1 MTGYPNTVTIDLSA
15 LISNF
20 GQIKSQINRMTKIM
34 GVVKSDAYGH
44 GLVRVSR
51 ALEENGV
58 DCLGVAHLHEAIKL
72 REAGIRLSIVILTG
86 VGSRDECNAVVKKG
100 LTLVTYDSE
109 VIEILA
115 QECDKMHKKARIHL
129 KIDTGMGRLG
139 IPYTE
144 VGPFLGKIK
153 PFKSLIVEGLT
164 SHLSSADD
172 PKSNFTKSQV
182 ARFKTAIDAAGSM
195 GFKLP
200 LNNLANSAG
209 IVAFRESHFD
219 MVRPGVMLYGGLPSP
234 EFKTPIQLKP
244 VMGFKGK
251 ILQIRELPN
260 RTPIS
265 YGRTYYTNG
274 PRRIAIL
281 SAGYGDGL
289 PRSISN
295 IGRVLIRGQRAPIVG
310 KICMNL
316 TCCDITD
323 LLHVQKGDEVT
334 FLGSQG
340 KEEITGDDIADWA
353 GTISYEVF
361 CSIGQRS
368 PEKEYIT

>member
-15 LISNF
+15 LIFNF
-20 GQIKSQINRMTKIM
+20 GQIKSQIGRTTKIM

-58 DCLGVAHLHEAIKL
+58 DCLGVAHLDEAIKL

-86 VGSRDECNAVVKKG
+86 VGSRDECNTVVKKD
-100 LTLVTYDSE
+100 LTLVTYDPE
-109 VIEILA
+109 VIDLLA
-115 QECDKMHKKARIHL
+115 QECGRMGKKAHVQL

-139 IPYTE
+139 IPYTD
-144 VGPFLGKIK
+144 VGPFLVKIR
-153 PFKSLIVEGLT
+153 PLDNLIVEGLM

-172 PKSNFTKSQV
+172 PKSDFTNKQV
-182 ARFKTAIDAAGSM
+182 ARFKTAINAAGSV
-195 GFKLP
+195 GFKLS

-209 IVAFRESHFD
+209 IVSFRESHFD
-219 MVRPGVMLYGGLPSP
+219 MVRPGIMLYGGLPSP
-234 EFKTPIQLKP
+234 EFKSPIRLKP

-251 ILQIRELPN
+251 VIQIRELPD
-260 RTPIS
+260 RTPVS
-265 YGRTYYTNG
+265 YGRTYYTDG
-274 PRRIAIL
+274 PRRLAIL

-295 IGRVLIRGQRAPIVG
+295 NGIVLIRGQRAPIVG
-310 KICMNL
+310 RICMNL

-323 LLHVQKGDEVT
+323 LLDAQKGDEVI

-340 KEEITGDDIADWA
+340 KEGITGDDMAGWAD
-353 GTISYEVF
+353 TISYEIF
-361 CSIGQRS
+361 CSIGQRC
-368 PEKEYIT
+368 PEREYTT